1 MSEGAARAAMLA
13 GALAVA
19 TARVLVVA
27 VVVTDVEFVDV
38 AVFFVAVVLVCVCA
52 FLAVEAFVGNF
63 VVDERHR
70 DGDNVGAADTMFD
83 TSGIKKKNLNLTYY
97 LNKRLHL

>member
-1 MSEGAARAAMLA
+1 MLA
-13 GALAVA
+13 GALTVA

-83 TSGIKKKNLNLTYY
+83 TSGI
-97 LNKRLHL
+97 